1 LVQTKN
7 KPMKLKAIPIVQLIF
22 MVYLLQACSINSKL
36 PVQYYN
42 ENKAVIEQI
51 ESNYS
56 KAYSR
61 KPFAIEFTGKDFN
74 WAVVEM
80 KNDSLRYLYEFNL
93 NQHFINDTLLKYGY
107 DTTTVLQLIRQMKTI
122 RCTWMNHLDYYTDGT
137 KKLLIFMS
145 VRHKALDLPFSRKK
159 YFILTFYKQPQYY
172 DAEGRLLDRK
182 NRRRLRIVNNE
193 VFRRI
198 NDKVCYTLSDKFR

>member
-1 LVQTKN
+1 
-7 KPMKLKAIPIVQLIF
+7 MKIKATHSIF
-22 MVYLLQACSINSKL
+22 IGLLCWLLQSCSVNSKL
-36 PVQYYN
+36 PVQYYKQYKPII
-42 ENKAVIEQI
+42 EKIETSYGKQYNK
-51 ESNYS
+51 
-56 KAYSR
+56 
-61 KPFAIEFTGKDFN
+61 KPFALEFTDKYFN

-80 KNDSLRYLYEFNL
+80 KTDSLRYLYEFN
-93 NQHFINDTLLKYGY
+93 INEHNIYDSLHKYGY
-107 DTTTVLQLIRQMKTI
+107 DTSAVLQLLRQMKSI
-122 RCTWMNHLDYYTDGT
+122 RCTWMNQLDYYTDGS
-137 KKLLIFMS
+137 KKRLIFMS
-145 VRHKALDLPFSRKK
+145 VRHQALDVPFSRKK